1 MRPLRPFLAFEN
13 HHAPKKNAATFYFN
27 RARFLSFFIRRVV
40 FFFLLARKKIWET
53 PRRGLWKKKNEREG
67 AVELEAHFFLLLF
80 PLEEE
85 RSGDPDTGRGKGLSS
100 REREES
106 GP

>member
-1 MRPLRPFLAFEN
+1 MFFFVSKKKKLGNASTRPLE
-13 HHAPKKNAATFYFN
+13 
-27 RARFLSFFIRRVV
+27 
-40 FFFLLARKKIWET
+40 E
-53 PRRGLWKKKNEREG
+53 KNEREG